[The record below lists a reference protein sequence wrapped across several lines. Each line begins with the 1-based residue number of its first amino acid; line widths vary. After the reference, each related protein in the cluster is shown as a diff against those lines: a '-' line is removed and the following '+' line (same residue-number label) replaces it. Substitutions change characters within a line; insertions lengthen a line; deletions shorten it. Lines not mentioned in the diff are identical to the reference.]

1 MTEEVGCKKR
11 STSLVIQAFIVFAR
25 LAKFQ
30 FHCVTDR
37 QKGTWK
43 KAFFVACNPIKLQSV
58 LGIKTNEWNE

>member
-43 KAFFVACNPIKLQSV
+43 KAFFVACNPIK
-58 LGIKTNEWNE
+58 

>member
-30 FHCVTDR
+30 FHSVTDR
-37 QKGTWK
+37 QKGICK
-43 KAFFVACNPIKLQSV
+43 KAFFVACNPIK
-58 LGIKTNEWNE
+58 